1 MGNNKLK
8 LKCPDS
14 ILEVAMLDVENP
26 GSETL
31 PGSLIMT
38 EQVPSLLICVLRN
51 WFVFCE
57 IDLCFGKLICVLGN

>member
-51 WFVFCE
+51 C
-57 IDLCFGKLICVLGN
+57 LCFVKLICVLVN